1 MRAEPLVSV
10 IIPVY
15 NSARYLG
22 EAVGSVL
29 AQTYRPLEVILVD
42 DGSTDDSAEV
52 ARSFGDAVRLYSQAN
67 SGVAAARNR
76 GIAMAAGELLAF
88 LDADDLWSQEKLSR
102 QTAVLLA
109 DPSLDAVFG
118 HVRQFHSPELA
129 ESLRQTTHYAAEV
142 MPGYHAGTLLIRRG
156 AFERVGP
163 FESRWQRAEFV
174 SWHLRATEAG
184 LRMLMLPDVVMHR
197 RLHDTN
203 QGLRLRHAAV
213 DYVRALKASLDR
225 RRAADEA
232 GGRERPGQQ

>member
-67 SGVAAARNR
+67 GGVAAARNR
-76 GIAMAAGELLAF
+76 GLAMAAGELLAF
-88 LDADDLWSQEKLSR
+88 LDADDFWSEEKLSR

-109 DPSLDAVFG
+109 DPSLDVVFG

-129 ESLRQTTHYAAEV
+129 DSLRQTTHYAAEV
-142 MPGYHAGTLLIRRG
+142 MPGYHAGTMLIRRE

-163 FESRWQRAEFV
+163 FESQWPRAEFV
-174 SWHLRATEAG
+174 SWHLRATDAG
-184 LRMLMLPDVVMHR
+184 LRMLMLPDVMMHR
-197 RLHDTN
+197 RLHDAN
-203 QGLRLRHAAV
+203 QSLRLRHGAV

-225 RRAADEA
+225 RRAAEEA
-232 GGRERPGQQ
+232 RGRERPS